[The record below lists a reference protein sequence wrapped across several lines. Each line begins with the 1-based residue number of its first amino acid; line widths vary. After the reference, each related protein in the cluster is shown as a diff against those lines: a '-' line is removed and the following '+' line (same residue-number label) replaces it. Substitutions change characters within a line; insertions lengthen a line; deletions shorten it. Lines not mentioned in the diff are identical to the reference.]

1 MALLKVEAR
10 DPDERVL
17 RASTR
22 KNPGNPAFRT
32 QVLPENHR
40 HHATALDYD
49 PSATATKRFF
59 AAVQNKMHC
68 AVHGQTAAEIIVDR
82 ADHQRENMGLTQWE
96 DAPKGKIHRYDVSIA
111 KNYLSDFDQMIKNL
125 PPKGDSP

>member
-1 MALLKVEAR
+1 
-10 DPDERVL
+10 
-17 RASTR
+17 
-22 KNPGNPAFRT
+22 
-32 QVLPENHR
+32 
-40 HHATALDYD
+40 
-49 PSATATKRFF
+49 
-59 AAVQNKMHC
+59 MHC